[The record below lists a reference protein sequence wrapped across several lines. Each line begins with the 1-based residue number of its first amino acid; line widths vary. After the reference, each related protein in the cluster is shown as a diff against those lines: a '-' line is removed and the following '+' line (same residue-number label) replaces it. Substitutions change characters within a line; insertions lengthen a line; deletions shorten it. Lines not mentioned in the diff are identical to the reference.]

1 MAESPDLCVIGA
13 DYAGVELA
21 MGAAVLGVP
30 VALVAPHPLPAAK
43 DAGVNIAEEAGT
55 LALTGLGRALG
66 HEKSAERLIA
76 LGIRLHIGTARFTA
90 RDALQVEGA
99 DGGSTLIKARRFI
112 LATGAVP
119 DEAGLAAFGAH
130 QAKTIPFS
138 TALLADPPPDALV
151 VGDNAHA
158 LAIAQAFE
166 AAGSARVTLFAP
178 DGFLAQ
184 ENADVAD
191 HLMQAAIRQGIHL
204 ITGTEPPEDIEESTL
219 ILARY
224 RPALDGLNLEAA
236 GMRVENGRLVLDA
249 QLRSGNPRLYAAG
262 DVAGLSLGIGT
273 GRHLGGLHARFLLR
287 HLLFRAGGNVVA
299 TPVLL
304 TTQTMPPTAR
314 IGLDEAAAR
323 ARGGQVY
330 RYPLSAV
337 PGQADARGFVAL
349 MADRKGRL
357 LGAYGVGDGVVEAL
371 SPVALA
377 MAHGL
382 RLPALQGLAV
392 PFPLAG
398 EAVRRAA
405 SLPLLA
411 KLRAPGLRRLAR
423 FLRLLG

>member
-1 MAESPDLCVIGA
+1 MVESPDLCVIGA

-30 VALVAPHPLPAAK
+30 VALVVPHPLPAAR
-43 DAGVNIAEEAGT
+43 DAGVNVAEEAGA

-76 LGIRLHIGTARFTA
+76 LGIRLYIGTARFTA
-90 RDALQVEGA
+90 KDVLEVADAA
-99 DGGSTLIKARRFI
+99 GSIIIKARRFI
-112 LATGAVP
+112 LAAGVEP
-119 DEAGLAAFGAH
+119 DEAALAVLGAD
-130 QAKTIPFS
+130 QAEAIPFS
-138 TALLADPPPDALV
+138 TSLLADPPSDALV

-158 LAIAQAFE
+158 LAIAQALK

-178 DGFLAQ
+178 GGFLPQ
-184 ENADVAD
+184 ENAEVAD
-191 HLMQAAIRQGIHL
+191 HLAQAAIRQGIHL
-204 ITGTEPPEDIEESTL
+204 ITGTEPPEMEEGATL
-219 ILARY
+219 ILACY
-224 RPALDGLNLEAA
+224 RPALDGLNLNAA
-236 GMRVENGRLVLDA
+236 GMRVENGRLTLDA

-262 DVAGLSLGIGT
+262 DVAGLSLNIGS

-287 HLLFRAGGNVVA
+287 HLLFRTGGNMA
-299 TPVLL
+299 AAPVLL
-304 TTQTMPPTAR
+304 TAQTMPPLAR

-323 ARGGQVY
+323 ARGGQIY
-330 RYPLSAV
+330 RFPLSAV
-337 PGQADARGFVAL
+337 PGQADARGFLAL
-349 MADRKGRL
+349 TADRKGRL

-382 RLPALQGLAV
+382 RLPALQGLAL

-423 FLRLLG
+423 FLRLFG